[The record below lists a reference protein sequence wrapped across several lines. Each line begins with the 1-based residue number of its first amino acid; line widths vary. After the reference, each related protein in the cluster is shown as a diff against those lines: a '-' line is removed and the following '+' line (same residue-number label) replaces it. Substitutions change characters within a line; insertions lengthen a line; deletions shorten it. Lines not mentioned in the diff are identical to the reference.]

1 MNITLEVVRG
11 RGLPERIVI
20 EASSVSAAKSQAT
33 SMGYKVL
40 SVRTRTVNWHGPN
53 TPSKTQA
60 QLSRTELVLFIE
72 QLSALLLAGL
82 SVLEVLETLHKS
94 GNSRSRVL
102 TSQLIAR
109 LREGHRLSD
118 AIEQAGHFPPLLISL
133 IRSAELTSDLPLSLS
148 RFLEHEGKTEKIKRH
163 LISVAL
169 YPALLILVGGAVMFF
184 LLTYVMPRFARIF
197 ESMQNLPLSATLM
210 VQWSHFLKNHGS
222 DLLLAIAAT
231 GLTLAATISVGA
243 ARTKLLRSLVNT
255 PGLAQHIRV
264 YFLSRWYRTIG
275 MLVEGGIPLPEALR
289 LACQVLPLGMRQGG
303 QTAEDLMREGQSPAY
318 SFSHSL
324 MATPVATQL
333 LQAGEKSGDVGK
345 MLIKA
350 AEFHENDV
358 AKILERS
365 MRIFEPIVMT
375 FIGVGIGVTVVFM
388 YLPIFELA
396 SAIQ

>member
-1 MNITLEVVRG
+1 MNVTLEVVKG
-11 RGLPERIVI
+11 RCLPERIVI
-20 EASSVSAAKSQAT
+20 EASSTSAAKSQAL

-40 SVRTRTVNWHGPN
+40 SVSTGTAHWQSVL
-53 TPSKTQA
+53 TQPEKHP

-82 SVLEVLETLHKS
+82 SVLEVLETLHKG
-94 GNSRSRVL
+94 GNHRSKAL
-102 TSQLIAR
+102 TQQLIAR

-118 AIEQAGHFPPLLISL
+118 AIEQAGHFPHLLISL
-133 IRSAELTSDLPLSLS
+133 IRSAELTSDLPQSLS
-148 RFLEHEGKTEKIKRH
+148 RFLEHESKTEKIKRH

-169 YPALLILVGGAVMFF
+169 YPALLIVVGSGVMLF

-197 ESMQNLPLSATLM
+197 ENMHNLPLSATLM
-210 VQWSHFLKNHGS
+210 VQWSHFLKVHGS
-222 DLLLAIAAT
+222 DLLIAIAIVCLA
-231 GLTLAATISVGA
+231 LAATMSVNA
-243 ARTKLLRSLVNT
+243 ARTMLLRSLINM
-255 PGLAQHIRV
+255 PGLAQHIRI

-275 MLVEGGIPLPEALR
+275 MLVEGGITLPDALQ
-289 LACQVLPLGMRQGG
+289 LASQVLPLGFRQGG
-303 QTAEDLMREGQSPAY
+303 QVAESLMREGHSPAH
-318 SFSHSL
+318 SFSSSN
-324 MATPVATQL
+324 MATPVASQL
-333 LQAGEKSGDVGK
+333 LQAGEKSGDVGR

-358 AKILERS
+358 AKVLERS
-365 MRIFEPIVMT
+365 LRIFEPIVMT